1 MAKQRHSRFYH
12 RYFEN
17 YAEKEIPAPG
27 GGYTIQ
33 RVYVGKYYRV
43 NLTDQQLRRQ
53 KIIILILALLTL
65 AGYGAGALMARVSS
79 VSVVAIATMPPL
91 IAGIY
96 LAIAVFY
103 RLTVPREMEIRAYR
117 DSSENLMIRSLAMMI
132 CTAVCFA
139 ATLAGSLLVPG
150 YSLAETLPA
159 LACYL
164 VSLLAGWKLRQTE
177 SNTPYLTLDPRQE
190 RPEASSPIRFEMQ
203 E

>member
-1 MAKQRHSRFYH
+1 MAKQRHSRAYH

-17 YAEKEIPAPG
+17 YAEKEVLAPG

-43 NLTDQQLRRQ
+43 DLTDQQLRRQ
-53 KIIILILALLTL
+53 KIRILILALLALT
-65 AGYGAGALMARVSS
+65 GYGVGALMSRISS
-79 VSVVAIATMPPL
+79 VSLVAIATMPPL

-103 RLTVPREMEIRAYR
+103 RLAVPREMEIRAYR
-117 DSSENLMIRSLAMMI
+117 DSSEDLIIRSLAMII
-132 CTAVCFA
+132 CMAVCIV
-139 ATLAGSLLVPG
+139 ATFIGSLLVSG
-150 YSLAETLPA
+150 YSLADSLPA

-164 VSLLAGWKLRQTE
+164 ISLFAAWKLWQTE
-177 SNTPYLTLDPRQE
+177 SNTPYLTLDPKQE
-190 RPEASSPIRFEMQ
+190 RPEESSPIRFIMQ

>member
-1 MAKQRHSRFYH
+1 MAKQRHSRSYH

-17 YAEKEIPAPG
+17 YAEKEVPTPG

-43 NLTDQQLRRQ
+43 DLTDRQLRRQ
-53 KIIILILALLTL
+53 KITILILALLTL
-65 AGYGAGALMARVSS
+65 VGYGAGALMSRVSS
-79 VSVVAIATMPPL
+79 VPFVAVATMPPL

-96 LAIAVFY
+96 LAVAVFY
-103 RLTVPREMEIRAYR
+103 RLTVPREMEIRSYR
-117 DSSENLMIRSLAMMI
+117 DSSEDLMTRSLAMAI
-132 CTAVCFA
+132 CMAVCFG
-139 ATLAGSLLVPG
+139 ATLSGSLLVPG
-150 YSLAETLPA
+150 YSLGDTLPA

-164 VSLLAGWKLRQTE
+164 VSLLAAWGLRRTE
-177 SNTPYLTLDPRQE
+177 SNTPYVTLDPRQE